1 MNAERFRLR
10 AAELVEYCREHG
22 YNTRIALLWD
32 LSMHSGRRRLALWNF
47 DEDRAE
53 HIFVAS
59 HGSGS
64 RRAHVPSAYARA
76 SNVDGSHLSSEGRA
90 LIGER
95 YEGRYGTAY
104 RLDGLDDTDSALRAR
119 CVVLHGWRYT
129 PSFAVWPLPAVG
141 SWGCPAVSRHAMTIL
156 DRRLRDES
164 KVVLW
169 AFFRP

>member
-1 MNAERFRLR
+1 MNSECFRRR
-10 AAELVEYCREHG
+10 AAELADYCRENG
-22 YNTRIALLWD
+22 FNTRIALLWD
-32 LSMHSGRRRLALWNF
+32 LSKHSGRRRLALWSFEEN
-47 DEDRAE
+47 RAV

-64 RRAHVPSAYARA
+64 RQSHIPSAYART

-95 YEGRYGTAY
+95 YSGRYGTAY
-104 RLDGLDDTDSALRAR
+104 RLEGMDESNSALRSR

-129 PSFAVWPLPAVG
+129 LSVPTWPLPAIG
-141 SWGCPAVSRHAMTIL
+141 SWGCPVVSRRAMEVL
-156 DRRLRDES
+156 DLALHDED

-169 AFFRP
+169 AYFRS

>member
-64 RRAHVPSAYARA
+64 RRAHVPDRKSTRLN
-76 SNVDGSHLSSEGRA
+76 SSH
-90 LIGER
+90 
-95 YEGRYGTAY
+95 
-104 RLDGLDDTDSALRAR
+104 
-119 CVVLHGWRYT
+119 
-129 PSFAVWPLPAVG
+129 
-141 SWGCPAVSRHAMTIL
+141 
-156 DRRLRDES
+156 
-164 KVVLW
+164 
-169 AFFRP
+169 